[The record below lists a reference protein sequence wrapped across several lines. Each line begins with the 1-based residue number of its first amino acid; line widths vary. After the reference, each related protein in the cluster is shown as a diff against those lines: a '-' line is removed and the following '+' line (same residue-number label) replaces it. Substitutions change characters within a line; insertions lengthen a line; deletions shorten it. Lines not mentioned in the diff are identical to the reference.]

1 MRTNAMLPKMII
13 SAELKNLLDDAV
25 HSELYASNLYKHL
38 ANQVQRL
45 GYLGVQKFFLRESAT
60 ELEHYQLHANFQ
72 NDVGTVAEVPAI
84 EAMTESIKSLS
95 DAMELAYDTE
105 MELYN
110 NYKKWYA
117 KAASDPA
124 VQQFLLQFIEFQRT
138 SVGEYGD
145 LLSRIQLVDQDKAGM
160 LLIDQELGA

>member
-1 MRTNAMLPKMII
+1 MLPKMII

-45 GYLGVQKFFLRESAT
+45 GYFGVQKFFLRESAT

-145 LLSRIQLVDQDKAGM
+145 LLARIQLVDQDKAGM